1 MSLFDISGGKSATFN
16 TIGETITG
24 TITRA
29 PSERQATKYKTTD
42 LDFWPSGDPKMQIQV
57 PLQTT
62 LRVDPD
68 DDGVRT
74 LYVTKSK
81 GDSRFRAIAEAIA
94 AAGAGDLAVGG
105 ILTVTYTG
113 NDPQSQNPANPK
125 KLYTA
130 TYAAPASGFAQP
142 APAAAPQQQQ
152 APAGFP
158 SQAIPQQA
166 PQQQTQAPFV
176 PQTPPPAGTWP
187 DTAPQQAAQQQ
198 APQPAAP
205 AAPAAPAV
213 AGHPSG
219 LPGELVEKIR
229 ALIGMQIPDAGI
241 ASATGVTPEQ
251 VAAVRGS

>member
-16 TIGETITG
+16 TIGETVTG

-42 LDFWPSGDPKMQIQV
+42 LDFWPSGDAKMQIQV

-62 LRVDPD
+62 SRVDPD

-81 GDSRFRAIAEAIA
+81 GDARFRAIAEAIA
-94 AAGAGDLAVGG
+94 AAGAEDLAVGG
-105 ILTVTYTG
+105 ILTVTYIG
-113 NDPQSQNPANPK
+113 NDPASQNPANPK

-130 TYAAPASGFAQP
+130 TYAPPASGFAQA
-142 APAAAPQQQQ
+142 APAAASAPVQQQ

-166 PQQQTQAPFV
+166 PQQPVQAPFV
-176 PQTPPPAGTWP
+176 PQTPPPAGIWP
-187 DTAPQQAAQQQ
+187 DTVQQQYAQQ
-198 APQPAAP
+198 APQQPAAP
-205 AAPAAPAV
+205 AAPPAPA
-213 AGHPSG
+213 GRPSG
-219 LPGELVEKIR
+219 LPGELVEKVR
-229 ALIGMQIPDAGI
+229 ALIGMQIPDEGI
-241 ASATGVTPEQ
+241 ASATGITVEQ
-251 VAAVRGS
+251 IASVRAN

>member
-166 PQQQTQAPFV
+166 PQQQQQAPFV

-205 AAPAAPAV
+205 AAAPVVAV
-213 AGHPSG
+213 HPSG
-219 LPGELVEKIR
+219 LPGDLVEKIR

-251 VAAVRGS
+251 VAAVRAS